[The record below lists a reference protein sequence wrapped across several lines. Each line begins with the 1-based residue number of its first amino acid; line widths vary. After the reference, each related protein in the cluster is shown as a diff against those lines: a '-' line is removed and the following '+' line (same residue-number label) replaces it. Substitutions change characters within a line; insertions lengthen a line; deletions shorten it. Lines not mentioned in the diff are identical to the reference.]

1 MTDQGFDFDAELIKL
16 LPGIRTY
23 AAALMRQRGSGDDL
37 MQDTMVRA
45 LRSRHTFSPGTNLKA
60 WLYTIL
66 RNGFI
71 TTVRRKRPE
80 QVHEGYDLPWPAA
93 QEHVVALRDVSRLL
107 QLLPPTQRSALL
119 LVGANG
125 HSYREAAAIAGTR
138 IGTVKSRVA
147 RARASLR
154 LAFEPVAPGGRVPA
168 LPERLA
174 PSLHG

>member
-1 MTDQGFDFDAELIKL
+1 MTNQGFDFDAELIKL
-16 LPGIRTY
+16 LPGIRNY
-23 AAALMRQRGSGDDL
+23 AAALMRKQGSGDDL
-37 MQDTMVRA
+37 MQDTLVRA

-71 TTVRRKRPE
+71 TTVRRKRLE
-80 QVHEGYDLPWPAA
+80 QVPEGHDMPWPAA
-93 QEHVVALRDVSRLL
+93 QDDAVALGDVSRLL
-107 QLLPPTQRSALL
+107 QLLPPTQRRALL

-125 HSYREAAAIAGTR
+125 HSYREAAAIAGAR

-154 LAFEPVAPGGRVPA
+154 LAFEPATPGGRLPA
-168 LPERLA
+168 LPDLPA
-174 PSLHG
+174 SPLYG

>member
-1 MTDQGFDFDAELIKL
+1 MTDQGFDFNAELIKL

-37 MQDTMVRA
+37 MQDTLVRA

-80 QVHEGYDLPWPAA
+80 QIPEGHDMPWPAA
-93 QEHVVALRDVSRLL
+93 QDHAVALGDVSRLL
-107 QLLPPTQRSALL
+107 QLLPRTQRRALL

-154 LAFEPVAPGGRVPA
+154 LAFEPVAPGDCVPG
-168 LPERLA
+168 LPDRLA
-174 PSLHG
+174 SPLHG